1 MRPFTRLQ
9 CECVFTAG
17 YTELDQRL
25 KRIDELLAANGG
37 SALSKET
44 IKEFRATIDILKKD
58 YQDHI
63 STYNRSYLLAMLE
76 LQKIRQINPFN
87 VSPLQTNGW
96 NSGDLKRLRE
106 PAPRKKK
113 DEKKQKRA
121 KK

>member
-17 YTELDQRL
+17 YSELDERI
-25 KRIDELLAANGG
+25 KRIDGLL
-37 SALSKET
+37 STTTSTKEA
-44 IKEFRATIDILKKD
+44 IKEIRACLEILKKD
-58 YQDHI
+58 YQDHV

-76 LQKIRQINPFN
+76 LQKIRQINPFG

-113 DEKKQKRA
+113 DEKKPKRG